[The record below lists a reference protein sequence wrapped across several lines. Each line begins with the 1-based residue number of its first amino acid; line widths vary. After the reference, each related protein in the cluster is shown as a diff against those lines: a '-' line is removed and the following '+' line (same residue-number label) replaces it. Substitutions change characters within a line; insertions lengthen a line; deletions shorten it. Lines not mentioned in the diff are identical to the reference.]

1 MTAGFVTV
9 KLRIRS
15 VLYSIIFNPIV
26 GLKMNS
32 RIEAARLRAATLIR
46 ESTHYLDATKL
57 VELRKLQEQISN
69 LKNRNMFG
77 YTHASE
83 LSWVDDWRP
92 KLDE

>member
-77 YTHASE
+77 YTNASE